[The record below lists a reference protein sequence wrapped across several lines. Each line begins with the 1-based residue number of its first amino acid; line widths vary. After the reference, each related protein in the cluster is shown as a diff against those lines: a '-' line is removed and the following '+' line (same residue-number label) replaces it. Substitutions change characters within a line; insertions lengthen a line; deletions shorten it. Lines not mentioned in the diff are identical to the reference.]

1 VLDGSIISHGLVGF
15 AQKGETVEYSVG
27 VTVSSF
33 LGTSWMMISYSIAG
47 LNLSL

>member
-33 LGTSWMMISYSIAG
+33 LGTSWIISYSIAG

>member
-15 AQKGETVEYSVG
+15 AQKGETMEYSVG

-33 LGTSWMMISYSIAG
+33 LGTSSMISYSIAG
-47 LNLSL
+47 LNLSF